1 MLRRVAPRVSAFAA
15 PRLCAFA
22 AQRARGMCD
31 MTEGVTVDMVCR
43 VFSCKARRSQRTAS
57 QSDSAGCTRAHPPN
71 HPPTRLPAAC
81 WQVKDDP
88 TAHQMDLVFD
98 GLLDRA
104 AEAEGCA
111 GASPR
116 VENTAGVAGRRGPS
130 GGLTEAGRSLGQ
142 PRAWCGAERRLRS
155 ASWSEAE
162 PASFWT

>member
-1 MLRRVAPRVSAFAA
+1 M
-15 PRLCAFA
+15 
-22 AQRARGMCD
+22 
-31 MTEGVTVDMVCR
+31 
-43 VFSCKARRSQRTAS
+43 
-57 QSDSAGCTRAHPPN
+57 
-71 HPPTRLPAAC
+71 
-81 WQVKDDP
+81 KDDP

-162 PASFWT
+162 PASVGPVGASRLVCKSEYDYQVSQ